1 EAIAEVKEEAD
12 LVIVLIHWGIERAE
26 EPEPYQVNKAH
37 ALIDAGAD
45 LVIGSHPH
53 VLQGLESYIGKW
65 IAYSL
70 GNFIFTVSG
79 SAETRQS
86 AMLQADCKADG
97 DCQLSVIPVVT
108 GPGQPYYPDA

>member
-1 EAIAEVKEEAD
+1 YSHVVPEVGWKAAEDRPGVADAYDIRHALAGVAEAKQMAD
-12 LVIVLIHWGIERAE
+12 LVIVMIHWGIERAP
-26 EPEPYQVNKAH
+26 EPEPYQVSKAH

-53 VLQGLESYIGKW
+53 VLQGLESYKGKW

-86 AMLQADCKADG
+86 AML
-97 DCQLSVIPVVT
+97 
-108 GPGQPYYPDA
+108 